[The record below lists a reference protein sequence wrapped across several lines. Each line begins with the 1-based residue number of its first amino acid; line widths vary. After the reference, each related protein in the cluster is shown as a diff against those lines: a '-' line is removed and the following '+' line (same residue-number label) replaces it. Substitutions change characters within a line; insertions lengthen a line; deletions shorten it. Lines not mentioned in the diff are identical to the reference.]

1 MSQEEEEEEPLD
13 SEGSSFR
20 ELVLDW
26 SGPDL
31 VYTKVTHWI
40 SDIACSGPCSP
51 TVGNF
56 FQFCFSFAENLE
68 EDYELK
74 LWMLNLVT
82 HYVAEDENW
91 LDTADDAK
99 DWSKLSLISNWEV
112 SPPLWAR
119 RREEEEEKRIT
130 AEKAIG
136 LDEGVGGKV
145 EEMAEEEKV
154 RVTIIDPACS
164 KPLTMQ
170 LDVSKPSKEEK
181 VMPSIFWRPW
191 EVSCEATAE
200 LDLSCDATT
209 HLSSKPLTPPLL
221 VTPSSGSKEEEI
233 MGRGLGRNM
242 RRLLEFQ
249 STLEREK
256 GLPPSQWVARLEGGE
271 ATPVPVSH
279 RKRGR
284 RRRIE
289 MGDAEASSPNLRGGS
304 GGMGTGRGHCPTMP
318 LVDTFSEFVTA
329 SRSNISMLHT
339 TPLVET
345 GWQKRAFCW
354 GCRSWGS
361 MIPMA

>member
-1 MSQEEEEEEPLD
+1 
-13 SEGSSFR
+13 
-20 ELVLDW
+20 
-26 SGPDL
+26 
-31 VYTKVTHWI
+31 
-40 SDIACSGPCSP
+40 
-51 TVGNF
+51 
-56 FQFCFSFAENLE
+56 
-68 EDYELK
+68 
-74 LWMLNLVT
+74 
-82 HYVAEDENW
+82 
-91 LDTADDAK
+91 
-99 DWSKLSLISNWEV
+99 
-112 SPPLWAR
+112 
-119 RREEEEEKRIT
+119 
-130 AEKAIG
+130 
-136 LDEGVGGKV
+136 
-145 EEMAEEEKV
+145 
-154 RVTIIDPACS
+154 
-164 KPLTMQ
+164 MQ

-181 VMPSIFWRPW
+181 VMTSIFWRPW
-191 EVSCEATAE
+191 EISCEATAE

-304 GGMGTGRGHCPTMP
+304 GGMGIGRGQCPTLP

-339 TPLVET
+339 TPF
-345 GWQKRAFCW
+345 GRN
-354 GCRSWGS
+354 
-361 MIPMA
+361 